1 MAKKFILFFSVLVL
15 ITIGSLLFIKSSND
29 HKECSTEIEH
39 SKDSNGNNISTE
51 KHICKEKYN
60 F

>member
-1 MAKKFILFFSVLVL
+1 MAKKFLMLFSVLVL
-15 ITIGSLLFIKSSND
+15 ITIGSLLFIKNNND
-29 HKECSTEIEH
+29 HKECSTEIVH
-39 SKDSNGNNISTE
+39 SKDAEGNSISTE